1 MLDVQGLIT
10 GFPKAYNVN
19 HQFQLVSSGADIG
32 KKIPNRIPTIN
43 YKAVRVEKYVSD
55 STFDIITLMSAP
67 ISDSTAAEIARIIS
81 GNSNSLVAAYV
92 LSESDEDINKL
103 KSLLDAKQLLRL
115 AELIFPSPLNEITMD
130 THVAFRPLNS
140 VFSEA
145 IRFYFLDGKMPA
157 CSKMFCSLQRS
168 STCKCKCRR

>member
-10 GFPKAYNVN
+10 GFAKAYNVN

-43 YKAVRVEKYVSD
+43 YVYEAVSVEKYVSD
-55 STFDIITLMSAP
+55 STFDIIKLMGAP

-81 GNSNSLVAAYV
+81 GNSNSLVVAYV
-92 LSESDEDINKL
+92 LSESDEGINKL
-103 KSLLDAKQLLRL
+103 KNLLDAKQLLRL

-130 THVAFRPLNS
+130 THVAIRPLNS

-145 IRFYFLDGKMPA
+145 IRFNFLDGKMPSCA
-157 CSKMFCSLQRS
+157 KIFCSLQRS
-168 STCKCKCRR
+168 ST

>member
-10 GFPKAYNVN
+10 GFAKAYNVN

-43 YKAVRVEKYVSD
+43 YEADSVEMYVSD
-55 STFDIITLMSAP
+55 STFDIITLMGAP

-81 GNSNSLVAAYV
+81 GNSNYLVVAYV
-92 LSESDEDINKL
+92 LSESDEGINKL
-103 KSLLDAKQLLRL
+103 NILLDAEQLLRL
-115 AELIFPSPLNEITMD
+115 AELIFPPPLNEIRMD
-130 THVAFRPLNS
+130 AHVAFRPLNS

-145 IRFYFLDGKMPA
+145 IKFYFLDGKMPTCA
-157 CSKMFCSLQRS
+157 KNVCSLQRS
-168 STCKCKCRR
+168 STCKCRR